1 MKIAIVDY
9 GMGNL
14 HSVLKSAQAAQQRAG
29 VEAHISLTDNPDVV
43 YQADKVIFPGQGAM
57 PDCMAA
63 LQKSGLGEAV
73 ADGLQNKPFF
83 GICVGAQ
90 LLFDVSEEGN
100 TAGLG
105 WFSGSVKRFATGL
118 QDAQGDKLKV
128 PHMGWNQVHQTR
140 AHPLFAGVA
149 QDARFYFVHSYYFAP
164 RDASIVLGSSDYS
177 EPFAC
182 VVGRDNVFATQF
194 HTEKSHD
201 AGLQLLQNFMLWDG
215 QA

>member
-14 HSVLKSAQAAQQRAG
+14 HSVLKSVQAAQQQAG
-29 VEAHISLTDNPDVV
+29 VAAKIVLTQEPDVV

-63 LQKSGLGEAV
+63 LQRSGLGDAV
-73 ADGLQNKPFF
+73 ADGLKHKPFF

-90 LLFDVSEEGN
+90 LLFEHSEEGD

-105 WFSGSVKRFATGL
+105 WFAGSVKRFASGL

-128 PHMGWNQVHQTR
+128 PHMGWNQVHQTQ
-140 AHPLFAGVA
+140 AHPLFEQVA

-164 RDASIVLGSSDYS
+164 ADGGIVLGQSDYP
-177 EPFAC
+177 EAFAC

-201 AGLQLLQNFMLWDG
+201 AGLQLLQNFMTWDG

>member
-29 VEAHISLTDNPDVV
+29 VEAHISLTDNPDAV
-43 YQADKVIFPGQGAM
+43 YQADQVIFPGQGAM

-164 RDASIVLGSSDYS
+164 SDASIVLGSSDYPES
-177 EPFAC
+177 FAC

>member
-14 HSVLKSAQAAQQRAG
+14 HSVLKSAQAAQQRAN
-29 VEAHISLTDNPDVV
+29 VNAHIQLTNDPDVV

-63 LQKSGLGEAV
+63 LQKSGLGEAI
-73 ADGLQNKPFF
+73 ADGFDNKPFF

-90 LLFDVSEEGN
+90 LLFDASEEGN
-100 TAGLG
+100 TQGLG
-105 WFSGSVKRFATGL
+105 WFEGSVKRFAANL
-118 QDAQGDKLKV
+118 QDAHGDKLKV
-128 PHMGWNQVHQTR
+128 PHMGWNQVHQTQN
-140 AHPLFAGVA
+140 HPLFANVA

-164 RDASIVLGSSDYS
+164 KDASIVLGQSDYP
-177 EPFAC
+177 EAFAC
-182 VVGRDNVFATQF
+182 VVGKDNVFATQF
-194 HTEKSHD
+194 HAEKSHD
-201 AGLQLLQNFMLWDG
+201 AGLKLFENFLLWDG